1 MEKDVSNF
9 LRKNRFMTISTDG
22 IKLWTTKVYYA
33 LNQGIIFFIEKTGLT
48 LANIEKN
55 PEISYEIDNNE
66 LSIIIQGTGKVSI
79 LGNAPDYK
87 KETDIIISKSPED
100 KKFIDHIYV
109 ARLIPDLI
117 RVTNMVNQFKK
128 YNEKINLDELNEV

>member
-1 MEKDVSNF
+1 MEKDVFNF